1 MFQVM
6 HRGGVAKPGQPRRTQ
21 DYMIQMGD
29 PVPKGFVGSN
39 PTPST
44 STTVRIP
51 DAKFIQID
59 NVEPNVCQKP
69 KVLLER
75 YHDVPIRESRNHMRD
90 IYNREKKLSNW
101 KNNFIHD

>member
-1 MFQVM
+1 MLQVM

-51 DAKFIQID
+51 DAKITQTD

-75 YHDVPIRESRNHMRD
+75 PHAVRI
-90 IYNREKKLSNW
+90 KV
-101 KNNFIHD
+101 

>member
-1 MFQVM
+1 
-6 HRGGVAKPGQPRRTQ
+6 
-21 DYMIQMGD
+21 MIQMGD

-59 NVEPNVCQKP
+59 NVEPDVCQKP

-101 KNNFIHD
+101 KNSFIHV